1 MKVAVLGVGA
11 MGGAMARTLARAGL
25 EVTVWNR
32 TSERAVRLAR
42 DIGATVVDSPRAAT
56 DVDVAITTLAD
67 GAAVEQVLVGRNGIL
82 DGARQ
87 GLVVCEMS
95 TVEPEISRRL
105 EPMLTAA
112 GMDLLDA
119 PVSGSI
125 SLVEQGALTIMAG
138 GSVSA
143 LARARPVLE
152 HLSARLFHLGPIG
165 NGASMKLAVNAV
177 VHALNSAVSESLV
190 LAEAAGIDRALAY
203 EVIEA
208 SAAGAPFVAY
218 KHDAFLHPES
228 APVAFRLALV
238 QKDIEI
244 ITALA
249 DRLGVSMAQSRAGL
263 EVVRKAVPR
272 FGERDMSVL
281 AEHLRQ
287 SNHVVRQEEELA

>member
-1 MKVAVLGVGA
+1 MKVAVLGIGA
-11 MGGAMARTLARAGL
+11 MGGAMARTLARAGH

-32 TSERAVRLAR
+32 TNDRAVRLAR
-42 DIGATVVDSPRAAT
+42 DIDATVVDSPRAAT

-67 GAAVEQVLVGRNGIL
+67 GAAVEQVLIGRGGIL

-105 EPMLTAA
+105 EPVLAAA

-138 GSVSA
+138 GSPTA
-143 LARARPVLE
+143 LARARPVLD
-152 HLSARLFHLGPIG
+152 HLGARLFHLGPIG

-177 VHALNSAVSESLV
+177 VHVLNSAVSESLV
-190 LAEAAGIDRALAY
+190 LAEAAGIDRGLAY
-203 EVIEA
+203 EVLEA
-208 SAAGAPFVAY
+208 SAAGAPFVTY

-238 QKDIEI
+238 QKDIEL

-249 DRLGVSMAQSRAGL
+249 DRLGVSMAQSTASL
-263 EVVRKAVPR
+263 AVVREAVPR